1 MNNNLSDALFFLF
14 AYLIP
19 MQIPSVGFFYG
30 LSIFFI
36 KIKTNRGIAKLPKH
50 IAIIWAIV
58 FFTAVL
64 RFFVPIND
72 YYAPGVALIFYGI
85 VLVLSVAGAYV
96 STYRLVDIQKQHVT
110 MPIETLQSYEQ
121 AEIEVATEEIIESLN
136 PALSDS
142 EQKYRD
148 ILKKQI
154 LRFKLPD
161 KDVDYKSLSIQELV
175 QKQYFSVKNEGG
187 VMYLLLYS
195 GHVGIQ
201 SDDFLKVFNSFE
213 ECKTSVET
221 NAIHKLHP
229 PGSVL
234 TIEISALFD

>member
-14 AYLIP
+14 VYLIP
-19 MQIPSVGFFYG
+19 IQIPSTGFFYG

-36 KIKTNRGIAKLPKH
+36 KINTNRGIAGLPTH
-50 IAIIWAIV
+50 IAIICTIV

-64 RFFVPIND
+64 RFFVPMND
-72 YYAPGVALIFYGI
+72 SYAPSVDLIFYGI
-85 VLVLSVAGAYV
+85 VFLLSMAGAYV
-96 STYRLVDIQKQHVT
+96 STYRLVDIQKYHASL
-110 MPIETLQSYEQ
+110 PISSLQSHEQ
-121 AEIEVATEEIIESLN
+121 GAIEVAAEEIIESLT
-136 PALSDS
+136 PALSDA

-195 GHVGIQ
+195 GHVAIQ

-221 NAIHKLHP
+221 NAILKLHP